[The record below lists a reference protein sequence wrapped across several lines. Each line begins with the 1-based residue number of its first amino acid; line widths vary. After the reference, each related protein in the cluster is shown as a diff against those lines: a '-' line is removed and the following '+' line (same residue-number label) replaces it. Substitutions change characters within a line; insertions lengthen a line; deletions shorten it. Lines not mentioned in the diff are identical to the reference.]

1 MVGNLEKLSRALSSD
16 TPEKVAERELYR
28 KAPQILDA
36 LRQYGFYDD
45 ETLGVRISA
54 RV

>member
-16 TPEKVAERELYR
+16 TPEKIWERELQK
-28 KAPQILDA
+28 KAPQILAA

-54 RV
+54 TV